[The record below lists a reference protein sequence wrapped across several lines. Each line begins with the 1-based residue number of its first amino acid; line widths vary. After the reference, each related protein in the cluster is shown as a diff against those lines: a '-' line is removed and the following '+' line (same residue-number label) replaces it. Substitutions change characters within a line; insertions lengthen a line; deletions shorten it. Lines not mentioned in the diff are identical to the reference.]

1 MPGEGAQ
8 VTESLGWRAGLPDDL
23 KQNEAIVPF
32 KTVGDF
38 AKDYLDV
45 KTKATDLEG
54 KLGSYVP
61 KLPDNATDAERNMYF
76 DALGRPKSP
85 DEYKL
90 GGEGKNAVQWDAQ
103 WKQNFHSL
111 GLTQSQAAGLDGM
124 INKSLQDLVDAH
136 NTKLQTEYKTAETAL
151 KGEWGAKYDTNVEL
165 AKRLYSKHLGSEF
178 DKDFAAGTDATRL
191 STIKMLVKLA
201 SLTGEDTSPQSTNRP
216 VANGVKNPYP
226 KSNMPPARTTSFPV
240 TA

>member
-1 MPGEGAQ
+1 MPEESAP
-8 VTESLGWRAGLPDDL
+8 VVESLGWRAGLPDDL

-45 KTKATDLEG
+45 KTKATELEG
-54 KLGSYVP
+54 KLGNYVP
-61 KLPDNATDAERNMYF
+61 KLPDNATDAERNLYF
-76 DALGRPKSP
+76 DALGRPKSA

-90 GGEGKNAVQWDAQ
+90 GGDGKNAVQWDAQ

-124 INKSLQDLVDAH
+124 INTSLQAVVDAH
-136 NTKLQTEYKTAETAL
+136 NAKLQGEYKTAETAL
-151 KGEWGAKYDTNVEL
+151 KTEWGSKYDTNVEL
-165 AKRLYSKHLGSEF
+165 AKRLYSKQLGSEF

-191 STIKMLVKLA
+191 STIKMLVKMA
-201 SLTGEDTSPQSTNRP
+201 SLTGEDNSPQSTQRP
-216 VANGVKNPYP
+216 TVNGVNNPYP
-226 KSNMPPARTTSFPV
+226 KSNMPPAKGTSFSV
-240 TA
+240 